1 MTFVETL
8 SQPCEV
14 LSAIY
19 KGADLESHPSLAEGP
34 SSSLH
39 LTKQVRV
46 ELLVSGS
53 RKAGA
58 VACFGDPESAGLRV
72 PLLGVR

>member
-1 MTFVETL
+1 METL
-8 SQPCEV
+8 SQPREV

-19 KGADLESHPSLAEGP
+19 KGAVHESHQSLAEGP

-53 RKAGA
+53 WKAGA
-58 VACFGDPESAGLRV
+58 VACCGDPGSAGLRV
-72 PLLGVR
+72 PLVGVR